1 MSTTPEQYCQLLPR
15 FGIIP
20 LLMLLEEFEAGD
32 QYEDCAAILEGIRL
46 HNARSNE
53 SLPTTLVD
61 AFSMEA
67 DKVMQE
73 ATHTFLLEVRGPD
86 YYKPHLN
93 MLKLEIAGQI

>member
-46 HNARSNE
+46 SGE
-53 SLPTTLVD
+53 YTKTPLPTTLTD
-61 AFSMEA
+61 AFILEVDM
-67 DKVMQE
+67 KMTQI
-73 ATHTFLLEVRGPD
+73 TGCLPIEVRGRD
-86 YYKPHLN
+86 YWEPYLN